1 MRTLRPI
8 IRAGAYWLAVAAV
21 AAVMAVDV
29 SGAQI
34 GTTPSWL
41 EHWDLVQVSIVL
53 LFGFG
58 VWSARST
65 LARIDKKFDLL
76 FEWRNE
82 ITRQVERLQGEHDA
96 MKGCSV
102 PHRRKADHE

>member
-1 MRTLRPI
+1 MKTLSRVVRT
-8 IRAGAYWLAVAAV
+8 GVYWLAVAAI
-21 AAVMAVDV
+21 AAVMSVNT
-29 SGAQI
+29 SGAQT
-34 GTTPSWL
+34 GAVPSWL

-58 VWSARST
+58 VSSARST

-76 FEWRNE
+76 FEWREE